1 MNLLEWPLCL
11 QTLFIERNKFSLFSQ
26 SFAMPK
32 SFFEDILDQEVNLL
46 YSVTWQKPACAMG
59 FVWEKI
65 RYACHFSTISPNLNL
80 HFLTVRTSQKMEIF
94 CLFQSLVYLHSWC
107 YSLTMQSKYLL
118 RKTELTF
125 YMDHYF
131 LCFTNSANS
140 YLFKVNNK
148 HVYC

>member
-1 MNLLEWPLCL
+1 MNLLDWPLCL

-46 YSVTWQKPACAMG
+46 YSVTWQKPACVMR
-59 FVWEKI
+59 FVWEKN

-94 CLFQSLVYLHSWC
+94 YLFQSLVYLHSWC
-107 YSLTMQSKYLL
+107 YSLTMQIKVPVKKNRINFLYGSLFFMFHQLSKKLP
-118 RKTELTF
+118 F
-125 YMDHYF
+125 QGQQ
-131 LCFTNSANS
+131 
-140 YLFKVNNK
+140 
-148 HVYC
+148 